1 MNLNIPKT
9 PGQEKYLKAIHGSKP
24 ILVATGPAGC
34 GKTMFACQY
43 AAEKIKTRESSKL
56 ILTRPIVAADED
68 LGYLPGDADSKMEP
82 WARPMIDVFEEHL
95 TRNQLAGYV
104 KIEPLGFMRGRTFN
118 NSIIIA
124 DEMQNSTQ
132 NQMKMLITR
141 IGENSK
147 MIVMGDLNQT
157 DLLDQKN
164 GLIDLIERLGDDEY
178 EYIDRVV
185 LGDDDVLR
193 SPAVSEILRIY

>member
-95 TRNQLAGYV
+95 TRNQLSGYV

-124 DEMQNSTQ
+124 DEMQNATQ

>member
-56 ILTRPIVAADED
+56 ILTRPIVTADED

-104 KIEPLGFMRGRTFN
+104 KIEPLGFMRGRTFS

-124 DEMQNSTQ
+124 DEMQNATQ

>member
-82 WARPMIDVFEEHL
+82 WARPMIDIFEEHL

-124 DEMQNSTQ
+124 DEMQNATQ

>member
-1 MNLNIPKT
+1 MDLYAPKT
-9 PGQEKYLKAIHGSKP
+9 NGQVKYSNVIRGPKP
-24 ILVATGPAGC
+24 IVIATGPAGC
-34 GKTMFACQY
+34 GKTMLACQF
-43 AAEKIKTRESSKL
+43 AAEKIKEREASKL
-56 ILTRPIVAADED
+56 ILTRPLVGADENI
-68 LGYLPGDADSKMEP
+68 GYLPGDSDTKMAP
-82 WARPMIDVFEEHL
+82 WTRPMMDVFEEHL

-157 DLLDQKN
+157 DLVDQKN

-185 LGDDDVLR
+185 LGEEDIIR
-193 SPAVSEILRIY
+193 HPAVAEILTVY

>member
-1 MNLNIPKT
+1 MNLHTPKT
-9 PGQEKYLKAIHGSKP
+9 VGQEKYLKAIHGQKP
-24 ILVATGPAGC
+24 ILVATGPAGS
-34 GKTMFACQY
+34 GKTMVACQY

-56 ILTRPIVAADED
+56 ILTRPIVGADENI
-68 LGYLPGDADSKMEP
+68 GYLPGDADTKMAP
-82 WARPMIDVFEEHL
+82 WTQPMIDVFEEHL

-157 DLLDQKN
+157 DLLDQRN
-164 GLIDLIERLGDDEY
+164 GLVDLIERLGDDEY
-178 EYIDRVV
+178 EYIDRIV
-185 LGDDDVLR
+185 LSDDDILR
-193 SPAVSEILRIY
+193 SPAVAEILRIY

>member
-1 MNLNIPKT
+1 MSLNIPKT

-56 ILTRPIVAADED
+56 ILTRPIVTADED

-124 DEMQNSTQ
+124 DEMQNATQ

>member
-1 MNLNIPKT
+1 MDLYAPKT
-9 PGQEKYLKAIHGSKP
+9 NGQVKYSNVIRGPKP
-24 ILVATGPAGC
+24 IVIATGPAGC
-34 GKTMFACQY
+34 GKTMLACQF
-43 AAEKIKTRESSKL
+43 AAEKIKSRESSKL
-56 ILTRPIVAADED
+56 ILTRPLVGADENI
-68 LGYLPGDADSKMEP
+68 GYLPGDSDTKMAP
-82 WARPMIDVFEEHL
+82 WTRPMMDVFEEHL

-124 DEMQNSTQ
+124 DEMQNSTR

-157 DLLDQKN
+157 DLVDQKN

-185 LGDDDVLR
+185 LGDEDILR
-193 SPAVSEILRIY
+193 HPAVAEILTIY

>member
-1 MNLNIPKT
+1 MNLHTPKT
-9 PGQEKYLKAIHGSKP
+9 VGQEKYLKAIHGQKP
-24 ILVATGPAGC
+24 ILVATGPAGS

-56 ILTRPIVAADED
+56 ILTRPIVGADENI
-68 LGYLPGDADSKMEP
+68 GYLPGDADTKMAP
-82 WARPMIDVFEEHL
+82 WTQPMIDVFEEHL

-157 DLLDQKN
+157 DLLDQRN
-164 GLIDLIERLGDDEY
+164 GLVDLIERLGDDEY
-178 EYIDRVV
+178 EYIDRIV
-185 LGDDDVLR
+185 LNDEDILR
-193 SPAVSEILRIY
+193 SPAVAEILRIY

>member
-1 MNLNIPKT
+1 MNINTPKT
-9 PGQEKYLKAIHGSKP
+9 VGQISYLKAINGSKP
-24 ILVATGPAGC
+24 IIVATGPAGS
-34 GKTMFACQY
+34 GKTMFACQF
-43 AAEKIKTRESSKL
+43 AAEKIKAREASKL
-56 ILTRPIVAADED
+56 ILTRPIVGADED
-68 LGYLPGDADSKMEP
+68 LGYLPGDADTKMAP
-82 WARPMIDVFEEHL
+82 WVCPMFDVFEEHL

-164 GLIDLIERLGDDEY
+164 GLVDLIERLGDDEY
-178 EYIDRVV
+178 EYIDRVI
-185 LGDDDVLR
+185 LTDDDILR
-193 SPAVSEILRIY
+193 SPAVSEILKIY

>member
-95 TRNQLAGYV
+95 TRNQMSGYV

-124 DEMQNSTQ
+124 DEMQNATQ

-157 DLLDQKN
+157 DLLNQKN

>member
-1 MNLNIPKT
+1 MM
-9 PGQEKYLKAIHGSKP
+9 
-24 ILVATGPAGC
+24 TGPAGC

-124 DEMQNSTQ
+124 DEMQNATQ

>member
-24 ILVATGPAGC
+24 ILVATGPDGC

-95 TRNQLAGYV
+95 TRNQLSGYV

>member
-124 DEMQNSTQ
+124 DEMQNATQ

>member
-95 TRNQLAGYV
+95 TRNQLSGYV